1 MIEAPFQFETG
12 AASHTGKVRNH
23 NEDSFLVQAEAG
35 VWLVADGMGGHE
47 AGDFASR
54 SIAES
59 VASIGRPV
67 SAPDLQA
74 RFMDRLLRA
83 HQGIQA
89 QSQRMGGATIGATL
103 VALLTFERHFACI
116 WSGDSRIYL
125 LRQGQYQQVTVD
137 HTEVQELLRTGA
149 ITLEQA
155 ATWPRRNV
163 ITRAIGVSERPN
175 TDERSGA
182 LVHGD
187 HFLLCSDGLTEHVE
201 DHEMAAILAGH
212 GPQGACDALIELTLS
227 RGARDNV
234 TVVVVRCLDRQ
245 ALQTAVPLDTATGYP
260 GSLGV
265 GVPEAGLAGTG
276 AAVSGLA
283 AAPTGGAG
291 RPAPDRDEWHVE
303 G

>member
-1 MIEAPFQFETG
+1 MIEATFQFETG

-23 NEDSFLVQAEAG
+23 NEDSYLVQAEAG

-83 HQGIQA
+83 HQAIQG
-89 QSQRMGGATIGATL
+89 QSQRMGGATVGATL
-103 VALLTFERHFACI
+103 VALLTFEQHFACI

-149 ITLEQA
+149 ITQEQA
-155 ATWPRRNV
+155 ASWPRRNV
-163 ITRAIGVSERPN
+163 ITRAIGVADRPM

-182 LVHGD
+182 LIDGD
-187 HFLLCSDGLTEHVE
+187 TFLLCSDGLTEHVQ
-201 DHEMAAILAGH
+201 DHEMATVLAGH
-212 GPQGACDALIELTLS
+212 TAQGACDALIDLTLA

-234 TVVVVRCLDRQ
+234 TVVIVRCRDGR
-245 ALQTAVPLDTATGYP
+245 AVHRGT
-260 GSLGV
+260 
-265 GVPEAGLAGTG
+265 VPG
-276 AAVSGLA
+276 AAGS
-283 AAPTGGAG
+283 PTTT
-291 RPAPDRDEWHVE
+291 DRDEWHVE

>member
-1 MIEAPFQFETG
+1 MNDAPFQFETG
-12 AASHTGKVRNH
+12 AGSHTGKVRNH
-23 NEDSFLVQAEAG
+23 NEDSFLVQTDAG

-59 VASIGRPV
+59 VASIGKPV

-83 HQGIQA
+83 HQVIQG
-89 QSQRMGGATIGATL
+89 QSQRMGGATIGATM
-103 VALLTFERHFACI
+103 VALLTFDRHFACI

-125 LRQGQYQQVTVD
+125 LRQGEFRQVTVD

-149 ITLEQA
+149 ITPDQA

-163 ITRAIGVSERPN
+163 ITRAIGVSERPS

-182 LVHGD
+182 LAHGD
-187 HFLLCSDGLTEHVE
+187 TFLLCSDGLTEHVT
-201 DHEMAAILAGH
+201 DQEMATVLVGH
-212 GPQGACDALIELTLS
+212 TPQGASDALIELTLS

-245 ALQTAVPLDTATGYP
+245 AGLQSVE
-260 GSLGV
+260 S
-265 GVPEAGLAGTG
+265 AGAQ
-276 AAVSGLA
+276 A
-283 AAPTGGAG
+283 AAGIP
-291 RPAPDRDEWHVE
+291 PAPGRDEWHVE